1 MRILSMSGFIPE
13 QICDTIRFTHYSGN
27 RNISHYCGYVL
38 DFISQVLQDD
48 SIDGAVFPRSCD
60 STRTIK
66 SYLSETGKFLF
77 QMHIP
82 SYGVP
87 GAKDF
92 LASVLKKYKEEVEA
106 YYRIELK
113 DTIQRIDMVNRRNAI
128 IKGLYTNLGDI
139 SFSDY
144 LAQIHYLL
152 GQPLLEQ
159 GDIRSVGKGGAKG
172 KKVFVVGSFLSN
184 LEIAKKIEKN
194 GMTVVGD
201 TLPESGRIASSKETA
216 IEGDVYENIAD
227 YMLSMRLSPTQNS
240 FRSIL
245 DSDRDEMIKKSVKG
259 VIFITQKYCEPY
271 DYLFSAYKSMA
282 DDLGLKVL
290 KLTFNDSEDSR
301 KADLSI
307 EAFADTL

>member
-27 RNISHYCGYVL
+27 RNISHYCGYVS

-92 LASVLKKYKEEVEA
+92 LAFALKKYKEEVEA
-106 YYRIELK
+106 YYRVELK

-159 GDIRSVGKGGAKG
+159 RDICSVGRGGTKG

-184 LEIAKKIEKN
+184 LEIAKKIEEN

-201 TLPESGRIASSKETA
+201 TLPESGRIASSKKTA

-271 DYLFSAYKSMA
+271 DYLFSAYKAMA

-290 KLTFNDSEDSR
+290 KLTLNDSEDSR